1 MVNRK
6 EEYNKIAERVVSHV
20 ENGTTDQAHSIL
32 KVPTSD
38 YTSHERWSSEM
49 EAIFQTL
56 PLMLALSIEMP
67 NPGDYKAMEVTGIPV
82 LITRD
87 KNNNVNAFRNV
98 CSHRGAI
105 IAQEGIGNR
114 SRFSCPYHGWTY
126 SNTGD
131 LMGVTDKPKFGDLD
145 NKCFGLEKLQCKEL
159 AGLIF
164 VSLSRNE
171 DIDFEGFLDGML
183 PEVEHFDLKNW
194 YYHGFKVIDGA
205 NWKIAFDG
213 YLEGYHFTTAHKD
226 TIATM
231 TMNDI
236 MDFTSFGP
244 HLRIA
249 FASTNILEIHDLPK
263 DEWWKKEGCGVDFV
277 RTLFPNISI
286 SLGLG
291 IGQIAQILPGK
302 DPYTNTTV
310 LHYLAPKKP
319 ENKKEVDELDY
330 NMNFLR
336 DVVNDEDYLL
346 GIEIQKGLNSN
357 SNDSVLFGR
366 NERGNQFFHK
376 YVDYYIDNNIRKP
389 PKL

>member
-1 MVNRK
+1 MNRND
-6 EEYNKIAERVVSHV
+6 EYNKIAEKVVGHV
-20 ENGTTDQAHSIL
+20 ENGTTDQAADIL

-38 YTSHERWSSEM
+38 YTSNERWSAEM
-49 EAIFQTL
+49 ENIFQTL

-67 NPGDYKAMEVTGIPV
+67 NPGDYKSIEVTGIPI

-131 LMGVTDKPKFGDLD
+131 LIGVTDKSKFGNID

-171 DIDFEGFLDGML
+171 DVDFEKFLAGML
-183 PEVEHFDLKNW
+183 PEVEHFDLENW
-194 YYHGFKVIDGA
+194 YYHGFKVINGA

-213 YLEGYHFTTAHKD
+213 FLEGYHFNTAHKD

-236 MDFTSFGP
+236 MDFTAFGP

-249 FASTNILEIHDLPK
+249 FASTNIEEIHEFPK
-263 DEWWKKEGCGVDFV
+263 NEWWKKEGCGVDFV

-302 DPYTNTTV
+302 DPYTNTTI

-319 ENKKEVDELDY
+319 KNKKEIAELDHF
-330 NMNFLR
+330 MNFLR

-346 GIEIQKGLNSN
+346 GMEIQKGLNSL

-376 YVDYYIDNNIRKP
+376 YVDYYVEDNIKKP

>member
-1 MVNRK
+1 MNRND
-6 EEYNKIAERVVSHV
+6 EYNKIAEKVVGHV
-20 ENGTTDQAHSIL
+20 ENGTTDQAADIL

-38 YTSHERWSSEM
+38 YTSNERWSAEM
-49 EAIFQTL
+49 ENIFQTL

-67 NPGDYKAMEVTGIPV
+67 NPGDYKSIEVTGIPI

-131 LMGVTDKPKFGDLD
+131 LIGVTDKSKFGNID

-171 DIDFEGFLDGML
+171 DVDFENFLAGML
-183 PEVEHFDLKNW
+183 PEVEHFDLENW
-194 YYHGFKVIDGA
+194 YYHGFKVINGA

-213 YLEGYHFTTAHKD
+213 FLEGYHFNTAHKD

-236 MDFTSFGP
+236 MDFTAFGP

-249 FASTNILEIHDLPK
+249 FASTNIEEIHELPK
-263 DEWWKKEGCGVDFV
+263 NEWWKKEGCGVDFV

-302 DPYTNTTV
+302 DPYTNTTI

-319 ENKKEVDELDY
+319 KNKKEIAELDHF
-330 NMNFLR
+330 MNFLR

-346 GIEIQKGLNSN
+346 GMEIQKGLNSL

-376 YVDYYIDNNIRKP
+376 YVDYYVEDNIKKP

>member
-1 MVNRK
+1 VNRND
-6 EEYNKIAERVVSHV
+6 EYNKIAEKVVGHV
-20 ENGTTDQAHSIL
+20 ENGTTDQAADIL

-38 YTSHERWSSEM
+38 YTSNERWSSEM
-49 EAIFQTL
+49 ENIFQTL

-67 NPGDYKAMEVTGIPV
+67 NPGDYKSIEVTDIPI

-131 LMGVTDKPKFGDLD
+131 LIGVTDKSKFGNID

-171 DIDFEGFLDGML
+171 DVDFEKFLAGML
-183 PEVEHFDLKNW
+183 PEIEHFDLENW
-194 YYHGFKVIDGA
+194 YYHGFKVINGA

-213 YLEGYHFTTAHKD
+213 FLEGYHFNTAHKD

-236 MDFTSFGP
+236 MDFTAFGP

-249 FASTNILEIHDLPK
+249 FASTNIEEIHELPK
-263 DEWWKKEGCGVDFV
+263 NEWWKKEGCGVDFV

-302 DPYTNTTV
+302 DPYTNTTI

-319 ENKKEVDELDY
+319 KNKKEIAELDHF
-330 NMNFLR
+330 MNFLR

-346 GIEIQKGLNSN
+346 GMEIQKGLNSL

-376 YVDYYIDNNIRKP
+376 YVDYYVEDNIKKP

>member
-1 MVNRK
+1 MNRND
-6 EEYNKIAERVVSHV
+6 EYNKIAEKVVGHV
-20 ENGTTDQAHSIL
+20 ENGTTDQAADIL

-38 YTSHERWSSEM
+38 YTSNERWSVEM
-49 EAIFQTL
+49 ENIFQTL

-67 NPGDYKAMEVTGIPV
+67 NPGDYKSIEVTDIPI

-131 LMGVTDKPKFGDLD
+131 LIGVTDKSKFGDID

-171 DIDFEGFLDGML
+171 DVDFEKFLAGML
-183 PEVEHFDLKNW
+183 PEVEHFDLENW
-194 YYHGFKVIDGA
+194 YYHGFKVINGA

-213 YLEGYHFTTAHKD
+213 FLEGYHFNTAHKD

-236 MDFTSFGP
+236 MDFTAFGP

-249 FASTNILEIHDLPK
+249 FASTNIEEIHELPK
-263 DEWWKKEGCGVDFV
+263 NEWWKKEGCGVDFV

-302 DPYTNTTV
+302 DPYTNTTI

-319 ENKKEVDELDY
+319 KNKKEIAELDHF
-330 NMNFLR
+330 MNFLR
-336 DVVNDEDYLL
+336 DVVNDEDYIL
-346 GIEIQKGLNSN
+346 GMEIQKGLNSL

-376 YVDYYIDNNIRKP
+376 YVDYYVEDNIKKP

>member
-1 MVNRK
+1 MNRND
-6 EEYNKIAERVVSHV
+6 EYNKIAEKVVGHV
-20 ENGTTDQAHSIL
+20 ENGTTDQAADIL

-38 YTSHERWSSEM
+38 YTSNERWSAEM
-49 EAIFQTL
+49 ENIFQTL

-67 NPGDYKAMEVTGIPV
+67 NPGDYKSIEVTGIPI

-131 LMGVTDKPKFGDLD
+131 LIGVTDKSKFGDID

-171 DIDFEGFLDGML
+171 DVDFEKFLAGML
-183 PEVEHFDLKNW
+183 PEVEHFDLENW
-194 YYHGFKVIDGA
+194 YYHGFKVINGA

-213 YLEGYHFTTAHKD
+213 FLEGYHFNTAHKD

-236 MDFTSFGP
+236 MDFTAFGP

-249 FASTNILEIHDLPK
+249 FASTNIEEIHELPK
-263 DEWWKKEGCGVDFV
+263 NEWWKKEGCGVDFV

-302 DPYTNTTV
+302 DPYTNTTI

-319 ENKKEVDELDY
+319 KNKKEIAELDHF
-330 NMNFLR
+330 MNFLR

-346 GIEIQKGLNSN
+346 GMEIQKGLNSL

-376 YVDYYIDNNIRKP
+376 YVDYYVEDNIKKP

>member
-1 MVNRK
+1 MNRND
-6 EEYNKIAERVVSHV
+6 EYNKIAEKVVGHV
-20 ENGTTDQAHSIL
+20 ENGTTDQAADIL

-38 YTSHERWSSEM
+38 YTSNERWSSEM
-49 EAIFQTL
+49 ENIFQTL

-67 NPGDYKAMEVTGIPV
+67 NPGDYKSIEVTDIPI

-131 LMGVTDKPKFGDLD
+131 LIGVTDKSKFGDID

-171 DIDFEGFLDGML
+171 DVDFEKFLAGML
-183 PEVEHFDLKNW
+183 PEVEHFDLENW
-194 YYHGFKVIDGA
+194 YYHGFKVINGA

-213 YLEGYHFTTAHKD
+213 FLEGYHFNTAHKD

-236 MDFTSFGP
+236 MDFTAFGP

-249 FASTNILEIHDLPK
+249 FASTNIEEIHELPK
-263 DEWWKKEGCGVDFV
+263 NEWWKKEGCGVDFV

-302 DPYTNTTV
+302 DPYTNTTI

-319 ENKKEVDELDY
+319 KNKKEIAELDHF
-330 NMNFLR
+330 MNFLR

-346 GIEIQKGLNSN
+346 GMEIQKGLNSL

-376 YVDYYIDNNIRKP
+376 YVDYYVEDNIKKP

>member
-1 MVNRK
+1 VNRND
-6 EEYNKIAERVVSHV
+6 EYNNIAEKVVGHV
-20 ENGTTDQAHSIL
+20 ENGTTDQAADIL

-38 YTSHERWSSEM
+38 YTSNERWSSEM
-49 EAIFQTL
+49 ENIFQTL

-67 NPGDYKAMEVTGIPV
+67 NPGDYKSIEVTGIPI
-82 LITRD
+82 LMTRD

-131 LMGVTDKPKFGDLD
+131 LIGVTDKSKFGNID

-171 DIDFEGFLDGML
+171 DVDFEKFLAGML
-183 PEVEHFDLKNW
+183 PEVEHFDLENW
-194 YYHGFKVIDGA
+194 YYHGFKVINGA

-213 YLEGYHFTTAHKD
+213 FLEGYHFNTAHKD

-236 MDFTSFGP
+236 MDFTAFGP

-249 FASTNILEIHDLPK
+249 FASTNIEEIHELPK
-263 DEWWKKEGCGVDFV
+263 NEWWKKEGCGVDFV

-302 DPYTNTTV
+302 DPYTNTTI

-319 ENKKEVDELDY
+319 KNKEEIAELDHF
-330 NMNFLR
+330 MNFLR

-346 GIEIQKGLNSN
+346 GMEIQKGLNSL

-376 YVDYYIDNNIRKP
+376 YVDYYVEDNIKKP

>member
-1 MVNRK
+1 MNRND
-6 EEYNKIAERVVSHV
+6 EYNKIAEKVVGHV
-20 ENGTTDQAHSIL
+20 ENGTTDQAADIL

-38 YTSHERWSSEM
+38 YTSNERWSAEM
-49 EAIFQTL
+49 ENIFQTL

-67 NPGDYKAMEVTGIPV
+67 NPGDYKSIEVTGIPI
-82 LITRD
+82 LMTRD

-131 LMGVTDKPKFGDLD
+131 LIGVTDKSKFGNID

-171 DIDFEGFLDGML
+171 DVDFEKFLAGML
-183 PEVEHFDLKNW
+183 PEVEHFDLENW
-194 YYHGFKVIDGA
+194 YYHGFKVINGA

-213 YLEGYHFTTAHKD
+213 FLEGYHFNTAHKD

-236 MDFTSFGP
+236 MDFTAFGP

-249 FASTNILEIHDLPK
+249 FASTNIEEIHELPK
-263 DEWWKKEGCGVDFV
+263 NEWWKKEGCGVDFV

-302 DPYTNTTV
+302 DPYTNTTI

-319 ENKKEVDELDY
+319 KNKKEIAELDHF
-330 NMNFLR
+330 MNFLR

-346 GIEIQKGLNSN
+346 GMEIQKGLNSL

-376 YVDYYIDNNIRKP
+376 YVDYYVEDNIKKP

>member
-1 MVNRK
+1 MNRND
-6 EEYNKIAERVVSHV
+6 EYNKIAEKVVGHV
-20 ENGTTDQAHSIL
+20 ENGTTDQAADIL

-38 YTSHERWSSEM
+38 YTSNERWSVEM
-49 EAIFQTL
+49 ENIFQTL

-67 NPGDYKAMEVTGIPV
+67 NPGDYKSIEVTGIPI

-131 LMGVTDKPKFGDLD
+131 LIGVTDKSKFGNID

-171 DIDFEGFLDGML
+171 GVDFEKFLAGML
-183 PEVEHFDLKNW
+183 PEVEHFDLENW
-194 YYHGFKVIDGA
+194 YYHGFKVINGA

-213 YLEGYHFTTAHKD
+213 FLEGYHFNTAHKD

-236 MDFTSFGP
+236 MDFTAFGP

-249 FASTNILEIHDLPK
+249 FASTNIEEIHELPK
-263 DEWWKKEGCGVDFV
+263 NEWWKKEGCGVDFV

-302 DPYTNTTV
+302 DPYTNTTI

-319 ENKKEVDELDY
+319 KNKKEIAELDHF
-330 NMNFLR
+330 MNFLR
-336 DVVNDEDYLL
+336 DVVNDEDYIL
-346 GIEIQKGLNSN
+346 GMEIQKGLNSL

-376 YVDYYIDNNIRKP
+376 YVDYYVEDNIKKP

>member
-1 MVNRK
+1 VNRND
-6 EEYNKIAERVVSHV
+6 EYNKIAEKVVGHV
-20 ENGTTDQAHSIL
+20 ENGTTDQAADIL

-38 YTSHERWSSEM
+38 YTSNERWSSEM
-49 EAIFQTL
+49 ENIFQTL

-67 NPGDYKAMEVTGIPV
+67 NPGDYKSIEVTGIPI
-82 LITRD
+82 LMTRD

-131 LMGVTDKPKFGDLD
+131 LIGVTDKSKFGNID

-171 DIDFEGFLDGML
+171 DVDFEKFLAGML
-183 PEVEHFDLKNW
+183 PEVEHFDLENW
-194 YYHGFKVIDGA
+194 YYHGFKVINGA

-213 YLEGYHFTTAHKD
+213 FLEGYHFNTAHKD

-236 MDFTSFGP
+236 MDFTAFGP

-249 FASTNILEIHDLPK
+249 FASTNIEEIHELPK
-263 DEWWKKEGCGVDFV
+263 NEWWKKEGCGVDFV

-302 DPYTNTTV
+302 DPYTNTTI

-319 ENKKEVDELDY
+319 KNKKEIAELDHF
-330 NMNFLR
+330 MNFLR

-346 GIEIQKGLNSN
+346 GMEIQKGLNSL

-376 YVDYYIDNNIRKP
+376 YVDYYVEDNIKKP

>member
-1 MVNRK
+1 MNRND
-6 EEYNKIAERVVSHV
+6 EYNKIAEKVVGHV
-20 ENGTTDQAHSIL
+20 ENGTTDQAADIL

-38 YTSHERWSSEM
+38 YTSNERWSAEM
-49 EAIFQTL
+49 ENIFQTL

-67 NPGDYKAMEVTGIPV
+67 NPGDYKSIEVTGIPI

-131 LMGVTDKPKFGDLD
+131 LIGVTDKSKFGNID

-171 DIDFEGFLDGML
+171 DVDFEKFLDGML
-183 PEVEHFDLKNW
+183 PEVEHFDLENW
-194 YYHGFKVIDGA
+194 YYHGFKVINGA

-213 YLEGYHFTTAHKD
+213 FLEGYHFNTAHKD

-236 MDFTSFGP
+236 MDFTAFGP

-249 FASTNILEIHDLPK
+249 FASTNIEEIHELPK
-263 DEWWKKEGCGVDFV
+263 NEWWKKEGCGVDFV

-302 DPYTNTTV
+302 DPYTNTTI

-319 ENKKEVDELDY
+319 KNKKEIAELDHF
-330 NMNFLR
+330 MNFLR

-346 GIEIQKGLNSN
+346 GMEIQKGLNSL

-376 YVDYYIDNNIRKP
+376 YVDYYVEDNIKKP

>member
-1 MVNRK
+1 MNRND
-6 EEYNKIAERVVSHV
+6 EYNKIAEKVVGHV
-20 ENGTTDQAHSIL
+20 ENGTTDQAADIL

-38 YTSHERWSSEM
+38 YTSNERWSAEM
-49 EAIFQTL
+49 ENIFQTL

-67 NPGDYKAMEVTGIPV
+67 NPGDYKSIEVTGIPI

-98 CSHRGAI
+98 CTHRGAI

-131 LMGVTDKPKFGDLD
+131 LIGVTDKSKFGNID

-171 DIDFEGFLDGML
+171 DVDFEKFLDGML
-183 PEVEHFDLKNW
+183 PEVEHFDLENW
-194 YYHGFKVIDGA
+194 YYHGFKVINGA

-213 YLEGYHFTTAHKD
+213 FLEGYHFNTAHKD

-236 MDFTSFGP
+236 MDFTAFGP

-249 FASTNILEIHDLPK
+249 FASTNIEEIHELPK
-263 DEWWKKEGCGVDFV
+263 NEWWKKEGCGVDFV

-302 DPYTNTTV
+302 DPYTNTTI

-319 ENKKEVDELDY
+319 KNKKEIAELDHF
-330 NMNFLR
+330 MNFLR

-346 GIEIQKGLNSN
+346 GMEIQKGLNSL

-376 YVDYYIDNNIRKP
+376 YVDYYVEDNIKKP

>member
-1 MVNRK
+1 VNRND
-6 EEYNKIAERVVSHV
+6 EYNKIAEKVVGHV
-20 ENGTTDQAHSIL
+20 ENGTTDQAADIL

-38 YTSHERWSSEM
+38 YTSNERWSAEM
-49 EAIFQTL
+49 ENIFQTL

-67 NPGDYKAMEVTGIPV
+67 NPGDYKSIEVTGIPI

-131 LMGVTDKPKFGDLD
+131 LIGVTDKSKFGNID

-171 DIDFEGFLDGML
+171 DVDFEKFLAGML
-183 PEVEHFDLKNW
+183 PEVEHFDLENW
-194 YYHGFKVIDGA
+194 YYHGFKVINGA

-213 YLEGYHFTTAHKD
+213 FLEGYHFNTAHKD

-236 MDFTSFGP
+236 MDFTAFGP

-249 FASTNILEIHDLPK
+249 FASTNIEEIHELPK
-263 DEWWKKEGCGVDFV
+263 NEWWKKEGCGVDFV

-302 DPYTNTTV
+302 DPYTNTTI

-319 ENKKEVDELDY
+319 KNKKEIAELDHF
-330 NMNFLR
+330 MNFLR

-346 GIEIQKGLNSN
+346 GMEIQKGLNSL

-376 YVDYYIDNNIRKP
+376 YVDYYVEDNIKKP